1 MSTET
6 KKKGSTK
13 KEPEVTLE
21 DIYEDN
27 ISYLNVG
34 KSTGETPIT
43 KLAKK
48 GPTKGKS
55 QDDLYQESLPKAKSD
70 AEVAATMSDDSDGSD
85 IIESKDYSS
94 GKSSGPKSYQTA
106 YAEAGGADK
115 LGDYGKWEKK
125 AKDWNTKKYGTT
137 EPTAKANKFTGGSKT
152 QLAEAAKPVKM
163 ERKTAV
169 PITTSTSNNNRMQ
182 RTIANANNPASLMGG
197 TQTRREKRQAD
208 RKINRDNNAANKLRH
223 AGEKATTQRAN
234 KERRQDTRQ
243 ERGDKR
249 FERKTGISMSG
260 TPAKTP
266 ALDTGPG
273 TYQGAQ
279 ATKGSNLVKG
289 VQAIASANKKT
300 PSKPTKKSNGE
311 FWGKSGAIK

>member
-1 MSTET
+1 MSTE
-6 KKKGSTK
+6 K
-13 KEPEVTLE
+13 KEPKKKKPTTTIE

-27 ISYLNVG
+27 VSYLNVG
-34 KSTGETPIT
+34 KSTGKTPIT
-43 KLAKK
+43 SMKK
-48 GPTKGKS
+48 PTNIMSGEREKQLRKPMA
-55 QDDLYQESLPKAKSD
+55 QNPEDVE
-70 AEVAATMSDDSDGSD
+70 AATYAGDDTSD

-94 GKSSGPKSYQTA
+94 GKSSGPKSYETA
-106 YAEAGGADK
+106 YAEAGGADE

-125 AKDWNTKKYGTT
+125 AKDWNKKKYGTT
-137 EPTAKANKFTGGSKT
+137 EPTAKARNLGISKT
-152 QLAEAAKPVKM
+152 ELSEAAKPVKM

-169 PITTSTSNNNRMQ
+169 PIATSTSNNNRMQ

-208 RKINRDNNAANKLRH
+208 RKINRDNKAANKLKH
-223 AGEKATTQRAN
+223 AGEKAATQRTN
-234 KERRQDTRQ
+234 KERRQDSRQ
-243 ERGDKR
+243 KRGDKR

-266 ALDTGPG
+266 ALDTGSG

-300 PSKPTKKSNGE
+300 PSKPKKKSDGE